1 MDPESNVGAGDDER
15 SAAGTAN
22 GGDVVVDDDRGVGVG
37 GVDRVG
43 GVGGVVEGAV
53 PAGAGR
59 ATDRADGV
67 AGDESDRA
75 LR

>member
-15 SAAGTAN
+15 SAAGAAN
-22 GGDVVVDDDRGVGVG
+22 GGDVVVR
-37 GVDRVG
+37 VDG
-43 GVGGVVEGAV
+43 FDGVVEGAE